1 MLEIGESMLLAILG
15 NVTVL
20 GKFIA
25 ITRRVPHQQ
34 AGFPAATLAATLATA
49 AIAAAIATASV
60 PRRSR
65 PRRSRPRRSRPRR
78 RPAFHHHIFWWLI
91 ITPKVGCLSP
101 IRSRLLGVTPAV
113 CAGFYMNLG
122 FVTVKFAFV
131 TAFPHL

>member
-1 MLEIGESMLLAILG
+1 MLLAILG

-20 GKFIA
+20 GEFFA

-34 AGFPAATLAATLATA
+34 AGFPAATLAATLAIA

-65 PRRSRPRRSRPRR
+65 PRRSRPRRSRPLAAAL
-78 RPAFHHHIFWWLI
+78 PFTTTFAG
-91 ITPKVGCLSP
+91 GCLSPLNLAAYHP
-101 IRSRLLGVTPAV
+101 IRSRLLGVTLAV
-113 CAGFYMNLG
+113 CAGFYMTIG

-131 TAFPHL
+131 TAFYHL